1 MTTNFPT
8 SVDAFTNP
16 TSNDTLDNPPHDQQ
30 HADINDAMEAV
41 QTSLLDGS
49 PLKIDDANNR
59 VGIGTASPSTTLDV
73 AGAVSADGFVYVG
86 AFDAL
91 EGGEL
96 QLDKGTSGSH
106 HFRLDNYNDN
116 GRFLSSTAVMA
127 NINLSTH
134 RLDVYGDINSTGKFY
149 QNGGVYGG
157 IVAIGHDGQYSAV
170 ATTGSTVVST
180 GLSVTMTPKSSSSKF
195 LIFNSIPCYCGT
207 DSNGYSSVAF
217 SLRRNG
223 SNILAE
229 NGFMYDGN
237 SGTQH
242 VGKWCHT
249 FLDSPNTTSAV
260 TYELFFSNHPYS
272 NGQAQISVST
282 GAGYT
287 PSQMWIW
294 ELAQ

>member
-1 MTTNFPT
+1 MTTNFPL

-41 QTSLLDGS
+41 QTALLDGA
-49 PLKIDDANNR
+49 PLYIDDANER
-59 VGIGTASPSTTLDV
+59 VGIGTTSPSQPLTVQGNAVIQGGDLTVNAGGNTILNRSGATTSTD
-73 AGAVSADGFVYVG
+73 AGGIEFQIDGTTYANLHQSSAGV
-86 AFDAL
+86 
-91 EGGEL
+91 
-96 QLDKGTSGSH
+96 
-106 HFRLDNYNDN
+106 
-116 GRFLSSTAVMA
+116 
-127 NINLSTH
+127 LST
-134 RLDVYGDINSTGKFY
+134 GNINSTGKFY

-170 ATTGSTVVST
+170 VTTGSTVVST
-180 GLSVTMTPKSSSSKF
+180 GISVTMTPKSSSSKF
-195 LIFNSIPCYCGT
+195 LIFNSIPCWCGT

-217 SLRRNG
+217 YLRRNG
-223 SNILAE
+223 SNILTE